1 MTSSSRRNFSLGL
14 LALGGTAACSNG
26 IGSNNAPEIDARV
39 DATLSTMFETYP
51 DAQQLAEKAAGM
63 LVIPLVTEA
72 GFGFGGGFGRGALRV
87 GDANVDY
94 YSAASAS
101 AGLQIGAQQY
111 SHVLFFMTENALL
124 DFRASQGWAAGVNVE
139 YVFRDQGEFLKCRH
153 HHNVK
158 PRCCCSIC
166 AGGSALRSHIGRH
179 QIHADHSISGEA
191 QAASQTPHRVF
202 YDSCV

>member
-14 LALGGTAACSNG
+14 LAFGGTAACSNG

-63 LVIPLVTEA
+63 LVIPLMTEA
-72 GFGFGGGFGRGALRV
+72 GFGLGGGFGRGALRV

-124 DFRASQGWAAGVNVE
+124 DFRASQGWAVGVNVE
-139 YVFRDQGEFLKCRH
+139 YVFRDQGD
-153 HHNVK
+153 
-158 PRCCCSIC
+158 SIN
-166 AGGSALRSHIGRH
+166 ADTTTTLSPVVAVVFAQVGLRLGATLDGIKYTR
-179 QIHADHSISGEA
+179 II
-191 QAASQTPHRVF
+191 P
-202 YDSCV
+202 